1 MPAVIMFDT
10 EHFPFRC
17 SINMKKDDRRVMRTR
32 VALRQSLIQLI
43 QEKHFDEITVQDII
57 DRANIGRS
65 TFYAHFRD
73 KEDLLIGDWEEF
85 LDVFIRF
92 TNWKN
97 AGKKS
102 FVPVFGLFAHLKDFH
117 HFYRA
122 LVRSNKTDRLFKR
135 GIGYLAQ
142 GIEKSLT
149 EFLADKLQ
157 PSIPIPIL
165 ANHLATTVFE
175 QLKWWLDNNM
185 PYPPEKMDE
194 IFHELIQPN
203 FQFLKDLNEKDE
215 TQIDLFRLHH
225 GEKTRFVVI
234 HQ

>member
-1 MPAVIMFDT
+1 MFDT

-32 VALRQSLIQLI
+32 VALRQALIQLI

-73 KEDLLIGDWEEF
+73 KEDLLIGDWEQF
-85 LDVFIRF
+85 LDGFVQFI
-92 TNWKN
+92 NWKN
-97 AGKKS
+97 VGKIR
-102 FVPVFGLFAHLKDFH
+102 FVPVQEFFTHLKDFH
-117 HFYRA
+117 NFYRA
-122 LVRSNKTDRLFKR
+122 LVRSNKAERLFKR
-135 GIGYLAQ
+135 GSSYLSR

-149 EFLADKLQ
+149 EFLKDKPQ
-157 PSIPIPIL
+157 PSIPVSIL
-165 ANHLATTVFE
+165 ANHLAVTVFE

-185 PYPPEKMDE
+185 PYSPEKMDE
-194 IFHELIQPN
+194 IFHQLILPN
-203 FQFLKDLNEKDE
+203 FKFLADVNEEDE
-215 TQIDLFRLHH
+215 AQIDFFRLHH